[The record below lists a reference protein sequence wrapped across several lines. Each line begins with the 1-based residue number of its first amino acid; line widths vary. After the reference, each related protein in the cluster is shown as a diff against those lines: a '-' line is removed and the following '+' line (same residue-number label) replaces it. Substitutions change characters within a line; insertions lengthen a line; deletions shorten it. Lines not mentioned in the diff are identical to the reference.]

1 MSLPRLYEI
10 VGQFKQLELLAAT
23 EDLPADLI
31 RDTLEGLQGDLQVK
45 ATNVAKFVLGLEADA
60 KAMEEAAEAI
70 RQRGERRKRRAESI
84 RAYMLF
90 QLQQAG
96 ITKVECPEFTMSV
109 RKNPEAVQI
118 LDPLQ
123 VPLEYMVTPEPPP
136 PRPDKTA
143 IKTALK
149 EGKEIFGCWL
159 TQSERLEIRS

>member
-1 MSLPRLYEI
+1 MTLPALYEI
-10 VGQFKQLELLAAT
+10 VGQFKGLERLADM

-31 RDTLEGLQGDLQVK
+31 RDTLEGLQGDLQLK
-45 ATNVAKFVLGLEADA
+45 ATNVAKFILGLEAEADA
-60 KAMEEAAEAI
+60 MAQAAEAI

-84 RAYMLF
+84 RAYVLF
-90 QLQQAG
+90 QLQTAG

-118 LDPLQ
+118 MDPTQ
-123 VPLEYMVTPEPPP
+123 VPAEFMVQPEPPP

-143 IKTALK
+143 IKAALK
-149 EGKEIFGCWL
+149 SGRDVPTCWL